1 MIWFLLKGILR
12 DRHRSL
18 FPIIIVSLG
27 VALTVLLYTWI
38 MGIMSDMLDV
48 SARFDT
54 GHVKVVTPA
63 YWEIESQV
71 PNDLGLFKISKL
83 QADIAAR
90 YPEYSWSP
98 RIRYGGILDIPD
110 EKGETRSQ
118 GPVMGLGLD
127 LLSPG
132 SKEVERLKIATSIM
146 RGRMPAKAGEILI
159 TEEFARGLGVNIGET
174 ATLISATAAGGMAI
188 QNFVVVGTV
197 QFGLQNL
204 DRGTMIADIRDIQYA
219 LDMEDACSE
228 LLGFQNDMVFD
239 EADVQRIKDDFNGH
253 WQNPVDKYAPMMLAL
268 TDQRGLGEYYAY
280 IKSFAFIMVF
290 IFIFAMSIVLWN
302 TSLMSGIRR
311 YGEIG
316 VRLAIGESKGGIYK
330 RMLLESVMIGV
341 IGSVIGTAIGLLFAY
356 YLQEVGL
363 DISSMMR
370 GSTMMIQS
378 VVRAKLTPTSYYLGF
393 IPGVIATTIGTAFS
407 GVGVFKRQTAT
418 LFKELET

>member
-27 VALTVLLYTWI
+27 VALTVLLYTWF
-38 MGIMSDMLDV
+38 MGVMSDMLDV

-90 YPEYSWSP
+90 YSEYSWSP

-110 EKGETRSQ
+110 ENGETRSQ

-132 SKEVERLKIATSIM
+132 SKEVERLKIATSIV
-146 RGRMPAKAGEILI
+146 RGRMPAMAGEILI

-228 LLGFQNDMVFD
+228 LLGFRNDMVFD
-239 EADVQRIKDDFNGH
+239 EADVQRIKDDFNSH

-280 IKSFAFIMVF
+280 VKSFAFIMVF

-316 VRLAIGESKGGIYK
+316 VRLAIGESKGEIYK
-330 RMLLESVMIGV
+330 RMLLESVMIGI

-378 VVRAKLTPTSYYLGF
+378 VVRAKLTPTSYYIGF
-393 IPGVIATTIGTAFS
+393 IPGVIATTIGTAFA
-407 GVGVFKRQTAT
+407 GIGVFKRQTAT